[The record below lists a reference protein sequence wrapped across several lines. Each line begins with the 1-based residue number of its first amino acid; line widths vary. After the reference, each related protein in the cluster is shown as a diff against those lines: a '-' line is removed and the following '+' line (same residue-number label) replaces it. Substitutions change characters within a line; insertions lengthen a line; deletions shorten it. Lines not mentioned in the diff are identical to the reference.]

1 MFSQMFPEEEFLP
14 RAPDPEEIVFDNA
27 GAEPK
32 EGDNFE
38 SKPEEAEDAKGEGE
52 AAEKPSEE

>member
-1 MFSQMFPEEEFLP
+1 MFPEEEFLP

-32 EGDNFE
+32 EGDNFV